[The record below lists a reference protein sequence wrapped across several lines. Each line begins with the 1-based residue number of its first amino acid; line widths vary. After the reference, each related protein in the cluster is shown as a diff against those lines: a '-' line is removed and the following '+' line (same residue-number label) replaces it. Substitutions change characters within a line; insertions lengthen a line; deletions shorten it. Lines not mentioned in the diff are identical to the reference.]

1 MMKYFF
7 SPDGDY
13 LGGFDT
19 GSLALVPFGAIEV
32 EEPPAHGLDRLV
44 DGVIIP
50 YTPPVT
56 PQMQIAGMIL
66 ALPVEKKNADA
77 WSRLITK
84 CLRAI
89 EYGDLESL
97 SYLVNGFVTED
108 EDYLQILVTAKSLFN
123 V

>member
-1 MMKYFF
+1 MKYFF
-7 SPDGDY
+7 SPEGDY
-13 LGGFDT
+13 LGGFDA
-19 GSLALVPFGAIEV
+19 GSLVLVPDGAIEV

-50 YTPPVT
+50 YTPPIV
-56 PQMQIAGMIL
+56 PQIQIAGMIL
-66 ALPVEKKNADA
+66 ALPIEKKNADV

-89 EYGDLESL
+89 EYGDMESL
-97 SYLVNGFVTED
+97 AYLVNGFVTED
-108 EDYLQILVTAKSLFN
+108 EDYSQIIATAKSLFN